1 MKNKYLYKLG
11 CVVLA
16 GSMLLSMPAVAT
28 AAQQEPYTEVLPPES
43 ESETDSLKDLP
54 ELETSETDPTETPDI
69 PVETEKQTDAV
80 SRTDEIPDIG
90 LAPGEESEKNAG
102 GNASVPLQLPGTEQ
116 DGSENQEQKRG
127 STTVKEIADE
137 GSTIQKPDGE
147 ETQTDHSD
155 AAAGYTSN
163 IIAGNDIYLGELS
176 DEYGLTFAERFETIM
191 DGIEEDYR
199 AFLEYPEEFVAENW
213 QDVLAVYVLRHGM
226 DEGGITLNAK
236 CRDELEKI
244 FFLMN
249 IRSNSAML
257 RRLEAEQS
265 GEADAAAEAAIE
277 TARAEA
283 QSAEEKA
290 EEDVQP
296 AEEKTEEDAQA
307 AESTEEQTAE
317 ESPAADDSGAVRTNR
332 RAAGSKASDGEKED
346 SELAKEDSETE
357 KEDSETEKETYALT
371 VEDYITLY
379 GAEDEE
385 KELLE
390 KYTSTE
396 CRQLCA
402 IVTAAKGFVRGEAGE
417 GVSEE
422 RIAIVSAACSLIGK
436 VGYFWGGKSYAMGW
450 DDRWGDPMT
459 VSASGSRSSGTVRS
473 YGLDCSGFVAWSY
486 YNGLNGKDAGIGNHT
501 TTQWDA
507 TEMVDSR
514 KAKPGDLVFYRP
526 GSAGDDNHVGI
537 VIGVN
542 DNGSLLVAHCSS
554 SQNGVVTGEA
564 WSAGFQYVRSP
575 IGLDDETSG

>member
-11 CVVLA
+11 CFVL
-16 GSMLLSMPAVAT
+16 GGTLLLSTPAAAY
-28 AAQQEPYTEVLPPES
+28 AAQQEMQTETAS
-43 ESETDSLKDLP
+43 EKGETDA
-54 ELETSETDPTETPDI
+54 ETDA
-69 PVETEKQTDAV
+69 ETEKKLPQLETQAPDTAAEPLETETQTDSAETG
-80 SRTDEIPDIG
+80 SAADEMPDIG
-90 LAPGEESEKNAG
+90 EAPGEQSGKPG
-102 GNASVPLQLPGTEQ
+102 GSSDALQLPD
-116 DGSENQEQKRG
+116 DGKDSDLSEN
-127 STTVKEIADE
+127 VKEDGDAVNEIEDE
-137 GSTIQKPDGE
+137 GNTIQKPDGE

-163 IIAGNDIYLGELS
+163 IIAGNDVYLGTLS
-176 DEYGLTFAERFETIM
+176 TEYGLTFADKFETVM

-199 AFLEYPEEFVAENW
+199 AFLDDPEDFTAENW
-213 QDVLAVYVLRHGM
+213 QDVLAVYVMKQGT
-226 DEGGITLNAK
+226 DGGGINLDAK

-244 FFLMN
+244 FFMMN
-249 IRSNSAML
+249 LRSNSAML
-257 RRLEAEQS
+257 RKLEAEQS
-265 GEADAAAEAAIE
+265 GEADAAANADMRADGTEEAGADEENVPKDGE
-277 TARAEA
+277 TA
-283 QSAEEKA
+283 
-290 EEDVQP
+290 
-296 AEEKTEEDAQA
+296 
-307 AESTEEQTAE
+307 
-317 ESPAADDSGAVRTNR
+317 GAVRTNR
-332 RAAGSKASDGEKED
+332 RASGVDPETENETEADSDKAVSAGEKEASGQ
-346 SELAKEDSETE
+346 SEKGSGTE
-357 KEDSETEKETYALT
+357 KEYYALT
-371 VEDYITLY
+371 VQDYITLY
-379 GAEDEE
+379 GVEDEE

-402 IVTAAKGFVRGEAGE
+402 IITAAKGFVRGEAGE

-459 VSASGSRSSGTVRS
+459 VSASGSKSSGTVRS

-501 TTQWDA
+501 TTQWNA
-507 TEMVDSR
+507 TEMVDSQD
-514 KAKPGDLVFYRP
+514 AKPGDLVFYRP

-554 SQNGVVTGEA
+554 GQNGVVTGEA

-575 IGLDDETSG
+575 IGLED